1 MVVDQREPIELPVE
15 HISNAPTPE
24 RGGPFVFQVQFGGD
38 GIEVRQSPWVQPQP
52 RRPRR
57 FLPLVLFIA
66 TCLSTFWAGGSMFMR
81 PRLIPGDPPQVVAD
95 LSSFVT
101 EGLKYSIA
109 LMAILVA
116 HEMGHFL
123 QAVRYHVPASWPWF
137 IPMPFSPLG
146 TMGAVIFQASG
157 RADRKQ
163 MFDIGIT
170 GPLAGLV
177 VAIPVTIWGLA
188 DSRVVNMDQ
197 FGGGLSF
204 GNPLLL
210 EWLAERQFGALQPN
224 QDVVMTPLLHAGWVG
239 ILVTALNLIPIGQ
252 LDGGHILY
260 GLIGRR
266 AHRVAIALLWGA
278 LGWMWFSGNWSYVVI
293 VILLLT
299 MGARHP
305 PTRDD
310 SVPLGPFRV
319 MLGWLTLA
327 FIVIGFTPDP
337 IRFDNRPPPEVIE
350 DEAEPTF
357 VGSELHP
364 QERVNNVT
372 RPSLF

>member
-1 MVVDQREPIELPVE
+1 MDQREPIELPVE
-15 HISNAPTPE
+15 HISNAPAPE

-38 GIEVRQSPWVQPQP
+38 GIEVRQNPWIQPQP

-81 PRLIPGDPPQVVAD
+81 PKLIPGDPPRVVAD
-95 LSSFVT
+95 LGSFVS
-101 EGLKYSIA
+101 EGLKYSVA
-109 LMAILVA
+109 LMTILLA

-123 QAVRYHVPASWPWF
+123 QAVRYKVPASWPWF

-188 DSRVVNMDQ
+188 DSRVVNMDE

-210 EWLAERQFGALQPN
+210 EWLAERQFGPLQPN

-266 AHRVAIALLWGA
+266 AHRVAILLLWGA
-278 LGWMWFSGNWSYVVI
+278 LFGMWYSGNWSYIMI

-310 SVPLGPFRV
+310 TVPLGPFRV
-319 MLGWLTLA
+319 LLGWLTLA
-327 FIVIGFTPDP
+327 FVVIGFTPDP
-337 IRFDNRPPPEVIE
+337 IRFEDRPLPKVIE
-350 DEAEPTF
+350 DEAEPIF
-357 VGSELHP
+357 VRSEAILR
-364 QERVNNVT
+364 ECVDTVD
-372 RPSLF
+372 RPVLF

>member
-1 MVVDQREPIELPVE
+1 VDQREPIELPVE
-15 HISNAPTPE
+15 HISNAPAPE

-38 GIEVRQSPWVQPQP
+38 GIEVQQNPWIQPQP

-81 PRLIPGDPPQVVAD
+81 PKLIPGDPPRVVAD
-95 LSSFVT
+95 LGSFVS
-101 EGLKYSIA
+101 EGLKYSVA
-109 LMAILVA
+109 LMTILLA

-123 QAVRYHVPASWPWF
+123 QAVRYKVPASWPWF

-188 DSRVVNMDQ
+188 DSRVVNMDE

-210 EWLAERQFGALQPN
+210 EWLAERQFGPLQPN

-266 AHRVAIALLWGA
+266 AHRVAILLLWGA
-278 LGWMWFSGNWSYVVI
+278 LFGMWYSGNWSYIMI

-310 SVPLGPFRV
+310 TVPLGPFRV
-319 MLGWLTLA
+319 LLGWLTLA
-327 FIVIGFTPDP
+327 FVVIGFTPDP
-337 IRFDNRPPPEVIE
+337 IRFEDRPLPKVIE
-350 DEAEPTF
+350 DEAEPIF
-357 VGSELHP
+357 VRSEAILR
-364 QERVNNVT
+364 ECVDTVD
-372 RPSLF
+372 RPVLF

>member
-1 MVVDQREPIELPVE
+1 
-15 HISNAPTPE
+15 
-24 RGGPFVFQVQFGGD
+24 
-38 GIEVRQSPWVQPQP
+38 
-52 RRPRR
+52 
-57 FLPLVLFIA
+57 
-66 TCLSTFWAGGSMFMR
+66 MFMR
-81 PRLIPGDPPQVVAD
+81 PKLIPGDPPRVVAD
-95 LSSFVT
+95 LGSFVS
-101 EGLKYSIA
+101 EGLKYSVA
-109 LMAILVA
+109 LMTILLA

-123 QAVRYHVPASWPWF
+123 QAVRYKVPASWPWF

-188 DSRVVNMDQ
+188 DSRVVNMDE

-210 EWLAERQFGALQPN
+210 EWLAERQFGPLQPN

-266 AHRVAIALLWGA
+266 AHRVAILLLWGA
-278 LGWMWFSGNWSYVVI
+278 LFGMWYSGNWSYIMI

-310 SVPLGPFRV
+310 TVPLGPFRV
-319 MLGWLTLA
+319 LLGWLTLA
-327 FIVIGFTPDP
+327 FVVIGFTPDP
-337 IRFDNRPPPEVIE
+337 IRFEDRPLPKVIE
-350 DEAEPTF
+350 DEAEPIF
-357 VGSELHP
+357 VRSEAILR
-364 QERVNNVT
+364 ECVDTVD
-372 RPSLF
+372 RPVLF